1 MNGNSEPKLGG
12 YEYVLF
18 LGIVMF
24 AIALRGGT
32 RACLAQVSQTIV
44 GGRHGCARWACSKIK
59 NPEKI

>member
-32 RACLAQVSQTIV
+32 RACSQAS
-44 GGRHGCARWACSKIK
+44 RAPANSSSEQWAA
-59 NPEKI
+59 PDRDPPRQ

>member
-32 RACLAQVSQTIV
+32 TRMLASEPRACELL
-44 GGRHGCARWACSKIK
+44 K
-59 NPEKI
+59 